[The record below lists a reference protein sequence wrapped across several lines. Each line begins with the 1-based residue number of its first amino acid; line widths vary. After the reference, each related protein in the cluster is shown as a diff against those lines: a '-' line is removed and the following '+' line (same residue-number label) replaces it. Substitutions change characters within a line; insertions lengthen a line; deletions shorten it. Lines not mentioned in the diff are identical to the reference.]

1 MSADTHGQRRRVDFA
16 RVNTAALAQAATVAA
31 WLARDGRREGLEW
44 VARNPRR
51 QDRKPGSFKI
61 NLQTGRWADFAT
73 GDRGGD
79 LISLAAYLLDLTQG
93 DAALRLSD
101 FLGINPAG
109 QADG

>member
-1 MSADTHGQRRRVDFA
+1 MSAGQQKPGRRIDFA
-16 RVNTAALAQAATVAA
+16 RVNAAALVQAETVAVL
-31 WLARDGRREGLEW
+31 LALDGRREGLEW

-79 LISLAAYLLDLTQG
+79 LISLAAD
-93 DAALRLSD
+93 
-101 FLGINPAG
+101 PAP
-109 QADG
+109 